1 MNEYNILDK
10 RKSPFI
16 TLHKVIP
23 LAYAP
28 FIGSE
33 ATCLY
38 LLYVALA
45 DQGSE
50 AIELEDIKDFL
61 SIDNETL
68 EKCNQSLEE
77 YGLIKFE
84 NYEHNGRIMVN
95 CHILNPSP
103 FPQTL
108 YPELRK
114 KALSKYIEGILDFV
128 PTEVPGRPKRV
139 RRSLVTVTKLI
150 NNFYSGIGNGRIDI
164 FEREAGKKNISELT
178 EKGYSLEDIDFAIEW
193 CLENARDEIEDFS
206 SIKNLIDKAL
216 KAREE
221 YIAKKSEK
229 VEKEAGQQEQEEI
242 ERKMI
247 EAYRKLMSDA
257 EKKKLRERVMNEL
270 RQDKRINE
278 EFVTEPLIIIKEN
291 EIIRREYLKR

>member
-1 MNEYNILDK
+1 
-10 RKSPFI
+10 
-16 TLHKVIP
+16 
-23 LAYAP
+23 
-28 FIGSE
+28 
-33 ATCLY
+33 
-38 LLYVALA
+38 
-45 DQGSE
+45 
-50 AIELEDIKDFL
+50 
-61 SIDNETL
+61 
-68 EKCNQSLEE
+68 
-77 YGLIKFE
+77 
-84 NYEHNGRIMVN
+84 
-95 CHILNPSP
+95 
-103 FPQTL
+103 
-108 YPELRK
+108 
-114 KALSKYIEGILDFV
+114 
-128 PTEVPGRPKRV
+128 
-139 RRSLVTVTKLI
+139 
-150 NNFYSGIGNGRIDI
+150 
-164 FEREAGKKNISELT
+164 
-178 EKGYSLEDIDFAIEW
+178 
-193 CLENARDEIEDFS
+193 LENARDEIEDFS